1 MVYVWH
7 FAYARIYFYCHSEMS
22 ANLLDDK
29 NSIPESLKR
38 QLESFRKHLWR
49 RKVIEIIALGLIG
62 LFLSF
67 LLLFG
72 LDRIWQTPIWARLL
86 ILVSGVSLFVGFA
99 PYWLHRW
106 VWGHRHEGQLA
117 RLIAKKY
124 PGLGD
129 RLLGVIEL
137 QAQVENDDTFS
148 PRLRQ
153 AAMQVVAAEAQ
164 KRELDEA
171 LPTARHRKWGLAAM
185 ALLALVT
192 TAFVVTPKAGF
203 NALERW
209 LKPFAA
215 IERYTFTQLDAPL
228 TYLAVPYGEA
238 FHVTLHLK
246 AESEQKPQVAIARF
260 QNQPEITASLR
271 GNHYEFKFPGQQA
284 EGVVTFRMGDLRHRL
299 KIQPKQRPVV
309 LHSTVTVKPP
319 EYLQIPES
327 KVALNIGE
335 ISAVEGSQL
344 TFSLVTSSPLKK
356 GAFGP
361 TEISG
366 ELVNAEGFQSIDGQL
381 KISDVE
387 ASFGPIEAGNTPF
400 SIPFRWFDEFGLVGG
415 ESFKIRVDA
424 VKDAPPAAYIQGLDR
439 EKAMI
444 AKETLSFEIIGEDD
458 FGIKK
463 AGIEWSSYG
472 TLPEEKPAVSGEIIL
487 TKGGPEIE
495 RINEPALFSPAA
507 FGITPQRLIL
517 RSFVEDY
524 YPNRGRIYSE
534 PILIYVLSEE
544 EQAQLLKSQFDRIIN
559 ELEDLA
565 RKELNAL
572 DENERLEKLK
582 GEDLQTEEGKE
593 RLADQ
598 EKTEDE
604 NVRAMEEL
612 TKRMEQLMQDT
623 ARNESIDKE
632 TMKKM
637 AEAMKSMQEL
647 SDKEMPEVSEQLQ
660 AAGEASNTPE
670 KSKDDVK
677 KAVEE
682 QKEVVEKMNQALAD
696 AKDAN
701 KRFEASTFVTRLK
714 KAAEEQNGIATG
726 LIASLASTIGMRK
739 FEVDPSDKRKLVE
752 VTKQLT
758 LTSSD
763 IRWIQEDLGHYYSRT
778 NEDIFKQVVELMR
791 DSKISVNEEKNI
803 LDVTIDIGL
812 QKIHDKLESNQTFTA
827 IETSKKTADKLN
839 EWAALLEGALDDDAG
854 GGGGGGGAP
863 NSEDEDFEFM
873 LRVMKMIQQEQDLRS
888 RTRVLE
894 QLKRDANLTNALAP
908 IR

>member
-106 VWGHRHEGQLA
+106 VWRHRHEGQLA

>member
-1 MVYVWH
+1 
-7 FAYARIYFYCHSEMS
+7 MS
-22 ANLLDDK
+22 ANLLDD
-29 NSIPESLKR
+29 NHSIPESLKR

-62 LFLSF
+62 LLLSF

-137 QAQVENDDTFS
+137 QAQNENDDTFS

-192 TAFVVTPKAGF
+192 TAFIVTPKAGL

-238 FHVTLHLK
+238 FRVSLQLK
-246 AESEQKPQVAIARF
+246 ADSEQKPQVAIGRF
-260 QNQPEITASLR
+260 QNQPEVTTSLR
-271 GNHYEFKFPGQQA
+271 GDHYEFKFPGQQV
-284 EGVVTFRMGDLRHRL
+284 EGVITFRVGDLKHRL

-309 LHSTVTVKPP
+309 LHTTVTVKPP

-344 TFSLVTSSPLKK
+344 TFSLETSSPLKK

-366 ELVNAEGFQSIDGQL
+366 ELVKADGFQPIDGQL
-381 KISDVE
+381 KISGVE
-387 ASFGPIEAGNTPF
+387 ASFGPIDTGNTPF
-400 SIPFRWFDEFGLVGG
+400 SIPFTWFDEFGLVGG

-424 VKDAPPAAYIQGLDR
+424 VKDAPPVAYIQGLDR
-439 EKAMI
+439 DKAII
-444 AKETLSFEIIGEDD
+444 AKETLSFEILGEDD

-472 TLPEEKPAVSGEIIL
+472 TLPGEKPAVTGEIIL
-487 TKGGPEIE
+487 SKGGPEIE

-524 YPNRGRIYSE
+524 YPDRGRIYSE
-534 PILIYVLSEE
+534 PILIHVLSEE
-544 EQAQLLKSQFDRIIN
+544 EQAQLLKSQFDRMIN

-593 RLADQ
+593 RLAEQ
-598 EKTEDE
+598 EKAEDE

-612 TKRMEQLMQDT
+612 TKRMEQLMKDT

-714 KAAEEQNGIATG
+714 KAAGEQNGIATS
-726 LIASLASTIGMRK
+726 LITTLANTIGMRES
-739 FEVDPSDKRKLVE
+739 EVDPSDKRKLDVA
-752 VTKQLT
+752 TKQLT

-763 IRWIQEDLGHYYSRT
+763 IRWIQEDLGHYYART
-778 NEDIFKQVVELMR
+778 NEDIFKQVVDLMR
-791 DSKISVNEEKNI
+791 DSKISVNEDKNI

-812 QKIHDKLESNQTFTA
+812 QKIHDKLKINQSFTA

-839 EWAALLEGALDDDAG
+839 EWAALLEGTLDVDAG
-854 GGGGGGGAP
+854 DGGGDGGGGAP

-894 QLKRDANLTNALAP
+894 QLKRDANLTNTS

>member
-1 MVYVWH
+1 
-7 FAYARIYFYCHSEMS
+7 MS
-22 ANLLDDK
+22 ANLPDDRHA
-29 NSIPESLKR
+29 IPESLKR

-86 ILVSGVSLFVGFA
+86 ILISGVSLFVGFA

-106 VWGHRHEGQLA
+106 VWGHRQEGQLA

-137 QAQVENDDTFS
+137 QAQDENGDTLS
-148 PRLRQ
+148 PRLRE
-153 AAMQVVAAEAQ
+153 AAMQVVALEAQ

-171 LPTARHRKWGLAAM
+171 LPTARHRKWGLAAII
-185 ALLALVT
+185 LLLLVS
-192 TAFVVTPKAGF
+192 TAFVFTPKAGL

-209 LKPFAA
+209 LKPFSDV
-215 IERYTFTQLDAPL
+215 ERYTFTQLDQPI

-238 FHVTLHLK
+238 FGVTLKLK
-246 AESEQKPQVAIARF
+246 AQSEQKPNIAIARF
-260 QNQPEITASLR
+260 DTQPEVTASLR
-271 GNHYEFKFPGQQA
+271 KDRYEFKFPGQQA
-284 EGVVTFRMGDLRHRL
+284 EGIITFRLGDLKHRL

-309 LHSTVTVKPP
+309 LHTTVTVKPP
-319 EYLQIPES
+319 EYLNIPES
-327 KVALNIGE
+327 KVALKIGE
-335 ISAVEGSQL
+335 ISAVEGSKL
-344 TFSLVTSSPLKK
+344 TFNMETSSPLKK

-366 ELVNAEGFQSIDGQL
+366 ELVSFEGFQSADGAL

-387 ASFGPIEAGNTPF
+387 ASFGPIDAGHIPF
-400 SIPFRWFDEFGLVGG
+400 SIPFSWIDEFGLVGG
-415 ESFKIRVDA
+415 QGFKIRVDA
-424 VKDAPPAAYIQGLDR
+424 VKDEPPVAYIQGLDR
-439 EKAMI
+439 QKAI
-444 AKETLSFEIIGEDD
+444 LAEETLDFEILGEDD

-463 AGIEWSSYG
+463 AGIEWVSMGS
-472 TLPEEKPAVSGEIIL
+472 LPGEQAAAKGEIIISN
-487 TKGGPEIE
+487 GGPEVE
-495 RINEPALFSPAA
+495 RINEPASFSPAA
-507 FGITPQRLIL
+507 FGITPQRIIL

-524 YPNRGRIYSE
+524 YPERGRIYSE
-534 PILIYVLSEE
+534 PILIYVLSLEE
-544 EQAQLLKSQFDRIIN
+544 HAQLRKQEFDRLIS
-559 ELEDLA
+559 ELEDVA
-565 RKELNAL
+565 RKELNLL
-572 DENERLEKLK
+572 DENQRLEKLD
-582 GEDLQTEEGKE
+582 GEELQTEEGKQ

-598 EKTEDE
+598 ERAEEE
-604 NVRAMEEL
+604 NIRAMEEL
-612 TKRMEQLMQDT
+612 TKRMEQLMKDT

-637 AEAMKSMQEL
+637 ADAMKSMQEL

-660 AAGEASNTPE
+660 AAGEPSNTSE
-670 KSKDDVK
+670 KAKDDVK

-682 QKEVVEKMNQALAD
+682 QKEVVEKMEQALAE

-714 KAAEEQNGIATG
+714 KAAEEQNGIANS
-726 LIASLASTIGMRK
+726 LISNLAETIGMRES
-739 FEVDPSDKRKLVE
+739 EVDPKDKR
-752 VTKQLT
+752 QLT
-758 LTSSD
+758 EALKQQILTASD
-763 IRWIQEDLGHYYSRT
+763 IRWIQEDLGHYHART
-778 NEDIFKQVVELMR
+778 NEDIFKQVVDLMR
-791 DSKISVNEEKNI
+791 DSKINIFEYKKN
-803 LDVTIDIGL
+803 LDVTLDVGL
-812 QKIHDKLESNQTFTA
+812 EKLQSKLETNHAYTA
-827 IETSKKTADKLN
+827 IETSKKSAEKLN
-839 EWAALLEGALDDDAG
+839 EWAALLEGSMDEDGGG

-873 LRVMKMIQQEQDLRS
+873 LRVMKMIQQQQDLRS

-894 QLKRDANLTNALAP
+894 QLKRDANPTEAP
-908 IR
+908 RR

>member
-1 MVYVWH
+1 
-7 FAYARIYFYCHSEMS
+7 MS
-22 ANLLDDK
+22 ANLLDD
-29 NSIPESLKR
+29 NHSIPDGLKR

-49 RKVIEIIALGLIG
+49 RKVIEIIALVLIG

-72 LDRIWQTPIWARLL
+72 LDRIWQTPIWARLFIL
-86 ILVSGVSLFVGFA
+86 ISGVSLFVGFA

-106 VWGHRHEGQLA
+106 VWGHRHDGQLA

-137 QAQVENDDTFS
+137 QSQDDNNDTFS

-192 TAFVVTPKAGF
+192 TAFVLTPKAGL

-215 IERYTFTQLDAPL
+215 IERYTFTQLDDPI

-238 FHVTLHLK
+238 FHVILQLK
-246 AESEQKPQVAIARF
+246 AESEQKPQVAVARL
-260 QNQPEITASLR
+260 QNQPEVTTPLR
-271 GNHYEFKFPGQQA
+271 GDHYEFKFPGQQA
-284 EGVVTFRMGDLRHRL
+284 EGVITFRMGDLKHRL

-309 LHSTVTVKPP
+309 LHTTVTVKPP
-319 EYLQIPES
+319 DYLQIPES
-327 KVALNIGE
+327 KVALIIGE
-335 ISAVEGSQL
+335 ISAVEGSKL
-344 TFSLVTSSPLKK
+344 TFSLETSSPLKK
-356 GAFGP
+356 GAYGP

-366 ELVNAEGFQSIDGQL
+366 ELVKAEGFQPIDGPL
-381 KISDVE
+381 KISDME
-387 ASFGPIEAGNTPF
+387 ASFGPIDAGNTPF
-400 SIPFRWFDEFGLVGG
+400 SIPLRWIDEFGLVGG
-415 ESFKIRVDA
+415 ESFRIRVDA
-424 VKDAPPAAYIQGLDR
+424 VKDVPPVAYIQGLDR
-439 EKAMI
+439 QKTMI
-444 AKETLSFEIIGEDD
+444 TKETLSFEILGEDD

-472 TLPEEKPAVSGEIIL
+472 TLPGEKLAATGEIIL

-507 FGITPQRLIL
+507 FGITPQQLIL

-524 YPNRGRIYSE
+524 YPDRGRIYSE
-534 PILIYVLSEE
+534 PILIYVLSDE
-544 EQAQLLKSQFDRIIN
+544 EQAQLLKSQFDRIIS

-572 DENERLEKLK
+572 DENQRLEKLK
-582 GEDLQTEEGKE
+582 GEDLQTEQGRV
-593 RLADQ
+593 RLAEQ

-612 TKRMEQLMQDT
+612 TKRMEQLMKDT

-660 AAGEASNTPE
+660 AAGEASNTSE

-701 KRFEASTFVTRLK
+701 KRFEAGTFVTRLK
-714 KAAEEQNGIATG
+714 KAAEEQNEIATS
-726 LIASLASTIGMRK
+726 LISSLANTIGMRE
-739 FEVDPSDKRKLVE
+739 FDVDPSDKRKLVE
-752 VTKQLT
+752 ASKQLT

-763 IRWIQEDLGHYYSRT
+763 IRWIQEDLGHYYART
-778 NEDIFKQVVELMR
+778 NEDIFKHVVDLMR
-791 DSKISVNEEKNI
+791 DSKISVNEEKKI

-812 QKIHDKLESNQTFTA
+812 QKIHDKLESNQSFTA

-839 EWAALLEGALDDDAG
+839 EWAALLEGEMDDDSGAG
-854 GGGGGGGAP
+854 SGGGGGAP

-894 QLKRDANLTNALAP
+894 QLKRDANLTNALA
-908 IR
+908 R

>member
-1 MVYVWH
+1 
-7 FAYARIYFYCHSEMS
+7 MS
-22 ANLLDDK
+22 ANLPEDRHA
-29 NSIPESLKR
+29 IPESLKR

-72 LDRIWQTPIWARLL
+72 LDRIWQTPNWARLL
-86 ILVSGVSLFVGFA
+86 ILLAGVSLFVGFA

-137 QAQVENDDTFS
+137 QAQDENGDTLS
-148 PRLRQ
+148 PRLRE
-153 AAMQVVAAEAQ
+153 AAMQVVAAEAE

-192 TAFVVTPKAGF
+192 TAFVFTPKAGL

-209 LKPFAA
+209 LNPFADV
-215 IERYTFTQLDAPL
+215 ERYTFTQLDKPI

-238 FHVTLHLK
+238 FGVTLKLK
-246 AESEQKPQVAIARF
+246 AQSEQKPQIAVARF
-260 QNQPEITASLR
+260 DSQPEVTVSLKK
-271 GNHYEFKFPGQQA
+271 NLYEFKFPGQQT
-284 EGVVTFRMGDLRHRL
+284 EGVITFRVGDLKHQL

-309 LHSTVTVKPP
+309 LHTTVTVKPP

-327 KVALNIGE
+327 KVALSIGE
-335 ISAVEGSQL
+335 ISAVEGSKL
-344 TFSLVTSSPLKK
+344 TFNMETSSPLKN
-356 GAFGP
+356 GTFGP

-366 ELVNAEGFQSIDGQL
+366 ELVKAEGFQSAQGGL

-387 ASFGPIEAGNTPF
+387 SSFGPIDAGSTPF
-400 SIPFRWFDEFGLVGG
+400 SIPFSWVDEFGLVGG
-415 ESFKIRVDA
+415 QGFKIRVDA
-424 VKDAPPAAYIQGLDR
+424 VKDGPPVAYIQGIDR
-439 EKAMI
+439 QKAI
-444 AKETLSFEIIGEDD
+444 LPEETLDFEILGEDD
-458 FGIKK
+458 FGIRK
-463 AGIEWSSYG
+463 AGIEWGSYG
-472 TLPEEKPAVSGEIIL
+472 TLPGEKPAASGEIIISN
-487 TKGGPEIE
+487 GGPEVE
-495 RINEPALFSPAA
+495 RISEPASFSPAA
-507 FGITPQRLIL
+507 FGITPQRLVL

-524 YPNRGRIYSE
+524 YPERGRIYSE
-534 PILIYVLSEE
+534 PVLIYVLSREE
-544 EQAQLLKSQFDRIIN
+544 HAQLLKGQFDRVIS
-559 ELEDLA
+559 ELDDLA
-565 RKELNAL
+565 RKELNLL
-572 DENERLEKLK
+572 DENERLEKLD
-582 GEDLQTEEGKE
+582 GEKLQTEEGKE

-598 EKTEDE
+598 ERAEEE

-612 TKRMEQLMQDT
+612 TKRMEQLMKDT
-623 ARNESIDKE
+623 ARNENIDKD

-647 SDKEMPEVSEQLQ
+647 SEKEMPEVGEKLQ
-660 AAGEASNTPE
+660 EAGEASNTPE
-670 KSKDDVK
+670 KAKDDVK

-682 QKEVVEKMNQALAD
+682 QKEVVEKMDQALAK

-701 KRFEASTFVTRLK
+701 KQFEASTFITRLK
-714 KAAEEQNGIATG
+714 KAAEEQNGIANS
-726 LIASLASTIGMRK
+726 LIAMISKSVDLIGVREH
-739 FEVDPSDKRKLVE
+739 EVDPADKRKLAE
-752 VTKQLT
+752 AAKQQVLT
-758 LTSSD
+758 ASD
-763 IRWIQEDLGHYYSRT
+763 IRWIQEDLGHYHART
-778 NEDIFKQVVELMR
+778 NEAIYKQVVDLMR
-791 DSKISVNEEKNI
+791 ESKISVFEYKKSMDVT
-803 LDVTIDIGL
+803 LDVGL
-812 QKIHDKLESNQTFTA
+812 EKIHDKLETNHAFTA
-827 IETSKKTADKLN
+827 IETSKKSADKLN
-839 EWAALLEGALDDDAG
+839 EWAALLEGANDEGGGG

-873 LRVMKMIQQEQDLRS
+873 LRVMKMIQEQQDLRA

-894 QLKRDANLTNALAP
+894 QLKRDANSPTVPN
-908 IR
+908 R